1 VPSYTL
7 LRTAIEPGN
16 DVNALPPVSSPC
28 INVCAMDAATGLC
41 TGCARTL
48 DEIGRWSRLA
58 ESERRAV
65 METLAA
71 RLDALGPRAAAPAE
85 ARARIAAVL
94 AR

>member
-1 VPSYTL
+1 MPSYTL
-7 LRTAIEPGN
+7 PRTAIEPGN

-28 INVCAMDAATGLC
+28 INVCSIDAASGLC
-41 TGCARTL
+41 TGCARSL
-48 DEIGRWSRLA
+48 EEIARWSRLV

-65 METLAA
+65 METLPV

-85 ARARIAAVL
+85 ARAHIAAVL